1 MTDLSHV
8 HFPSFLELV
17 HWQDSPDPTY
27 LLLSDDCVQVAL
39 RCNGSD
45 ELRPCFSSGTDF
57 LHPSPPTPT
66 RRHLV
71 MSLRHLW
78 LSHIREGVTDNQWIK
93 VRDAVKYTTM
103 HKNKTVVY
111 SPKQRNIWS
120 LFLRGK
126 RETKHH
132 LKWHKR
138 ESGTFHKKAR
148 KS

>member
-17 HWQDSPDPTY
+17 HWQDSPDPNF
-27 LLLSDDCVQVAL
+27 LLLSDDCIQVAL

-45 ELRPCFSSGTDF
+45 ELRQCFSSGTDF
-57 LHPSPPTPT
+57 LHPSPPHTPN
-66 RRHLV
+66 RRHLI

-103 HKNKTVVY
+103 HKNKTVAY

-120 LFLRGK
+120 QMSIVPRLRNPKLTYYDFLAF
-126 RETKHH
+126 
-132 LKWHKR
+132 L
-138 ESGTFHKKAR
+138 
-148 KS
+148 

>member
-1 MTDLSHV
+1 M
-8 HFPSFLELV
+8 SFFLQALFFYCE
-17 HWQDSPDPTY
+17 
-27 LLLSDDCVQVAL
+27 LSDDCIQVAL

-120 LFLRGK
+120 RMSVGLRLRNLVLVGFVFYLCQ
-126 RETKHH
+126 TV
-132 LKWHKR
+132 
-138 ESGTFHKKAR
+138 
-148 KS
+148 